1 MSKSKELQGYS
12 TFETFARA
20 HIRQNPQFTVPE
32 LKWTKID
39 LQNCSKEELLAEI
52 ERLKDLQNLYMNAEQ
67 AVKIFINSV
76 YGATGSPWFLFFNTD
91 VAEAVTLQGQDLI
104 KYSEKVINRYFLE
117 FWHKDFDLHK
127 KMGLTRVEKV
137 DLPVVL
143 YVDTDSN
150 FVSFEE
156 VLMKCDWQ
164 GSPKDFIL
172 TVYKEFLKSYLS
184 KCFDIYAQKTNTKNI
199 QDFELEKISDS
210 GIWLAKKKYVYNPVW
225 KDPGIDV
232 DHLSDIT
239 AKGVEIVQSSSSQYV
254 RATLKNLLKY
264 ILDKKRDFS
273 ISEFTGMLK
282 KHKEEYKLKNIEEI
296 CMASSIGDYEKFV
309 LQDKQKLVLEK
320 GCPIHVR
327 AAAIY
332 NFTVNNSKYRNKY
345 QLIRS
350 GEKVKYYHAKSAR
363 DEDNVFAFISGAF
376 PVEIAPPL
384 DHDAQ
389 FNKSIVQPIN
399 RFVEAMGFSSISPKL
414 AVSTQLF

>member
-1 MSKSKELQGYS
+1 MQLQWS
-12 TFETFARA
+12 
-20 HIRQNPQFTVPE
+20 
-32 LKWTKID
+32 KID
-39 LQNCSKEELLAEI
+39 LQSATKQEI
-52 ERLKDLQNLYMNAEQ
+52 EQEVERLKDLQNLYMNAEQ

-76 YGATGSPWFLFFNTD
+76 YGASGSPWFLFFSTD

-117 FWHKDFDLHK
+117 FWHKDTVLHE

-150 FVSFEE
+150 FVCFEE
-156 VLMKCDWQ
+156 ILLKCDWK
-164 GSPKDFIL
+164 GTPKDFIL
-172 TVYKEFLKSYLS
+172 TVYRKFLKDYLA
-184 KCFDIYAQKTNTKNI
+184 KCFDIYAQKTGTENI
-199 QDFELEKISDS
+199 QDFELETISDA

-225 KDPGIDV
+225 KDGAGDGIDV
-232 DHLSDIT
+232 EPLSSIT

-254 RATLKNLLKY
+254 RTTLKSLLKY
-264 ILDKKRDFS
+264 ILDKKRDFN
-273 ISEFTGMLK
+273 IGEFTAMLK
-282 KHKEEYKLKNIEEI
+282 AHKAEYKLKDIEEI

-309 LQDKQKLVLEK
+309 LQDKHKLVLEK

-327 AAAIY
+327 AAAIH
-332 NFTVNNSKYRNKY
+332 NHTINNSKYKNRY

-350 GEKVKYYHAKSAR
+350 GEKVKYYHAKSNR

-376 PVEIAPPL
+376 PVEVAPPL
-384 DHDAQ
+384 DHDVQ
-389 FNKSIVQPIN
+389 FNKSIILPIN
-399 RFVEAMGFSSISPKL
+399 RFVESMGFSSISSKL